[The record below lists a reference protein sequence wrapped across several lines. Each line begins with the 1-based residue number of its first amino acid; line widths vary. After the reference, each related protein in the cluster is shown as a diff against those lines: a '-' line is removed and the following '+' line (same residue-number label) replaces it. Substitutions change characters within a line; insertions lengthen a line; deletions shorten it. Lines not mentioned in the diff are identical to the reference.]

1 MSEKKG
7 AGKDPQD
14 EDRGVE
20 DILGGLLG
28 ANAGS
33 APQGG
38 AGQAPAGGGGD
49 LAAMLGGLMG
59 GGGQGSGAQGG
70 DDLMGM
76 LGGLMGGGQGSGAQD
91 GGDLMGMLGGL
102 LGGSQQGSSVSAGGP
117 NILAALLPLVLGM
130 LTGGKRS
137 GGVDIDRRTSNELE
151 GMFGAAQSGGLDM
164 TQLRSSGVVRN
175 VAAQT
180 GASEDEV
187 ADTLAQLMQTLG
199 SQR

>member
-7 AGKDPQD
+7 AGKNPED
-14 EDRGVE
+14 ENRGVE

-28 ANAGS
+28 SSAGGMG
-33 APQGG
+33 QGDV
-38 AGQAPAGGGGD
+38 GQAPAGGSGAAGGSGD
-49 LAAMLGGLMG
+49 LAGMLGGLMG
-59 GGGQGSGAQGG
+59 GGGGTSAGG
-70 DDLMGM
+70 
-76 LGGLMGGGQGSGAQD
+76 

-102 LGGSQQGSSVSAGGP
+102 LGGGQGGNSSVSANAP
-117 NILAALLPLVLGM
+117 SILSALLPLLLGM
-130 LTGGKRS
+130 LGGGKRS
-137 GGVDIDRRTSNELE
+137 GGVDLDQRTSKELN
-151 GMFGAAQSGGLDM
+151 GMLGAAQSGGLDM
-164 TQLRSSGVVRN
+164 NQVRSSGVVHN